1 MNCSVWLNLTADVGH
16 WAANAV
22 SIDRL
27 AAVNLEGA
35 LLHDA
40 GRVVLDAVAEV
51 AGVGW
56 VGGDL
61 HPVHVELAL
70 DVAAARVGGGG

>member
-1 MNCSVWLNLTADVGH
+1 MRLGVSLTADIGH
-16 WAANAV
+16 RAADSV

-27 AAVNLEGA
+27 AALHLQGA
-35 LLHDA
+35 LLHHA